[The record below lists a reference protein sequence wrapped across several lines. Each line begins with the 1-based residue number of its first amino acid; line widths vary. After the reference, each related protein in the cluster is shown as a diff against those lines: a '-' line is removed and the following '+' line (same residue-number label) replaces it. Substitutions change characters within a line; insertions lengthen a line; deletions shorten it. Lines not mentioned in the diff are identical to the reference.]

1 MNQKSKTTAI
11 LLALFLGCWG
21 VHLFYLGE
29 KKKGIIYL
37 IIGLFGLFFFLPLLI
52 TGILALVDL
61 IKYATMS
68 DAEFAAKYNGK
79 SGQKNYVNQSYPSYN
94 QPVNHQTTFVE
105 PSSPSDFTF
114 CTTCGEKI
122 AKGAKFCPSCGN
134 VQNND

>member
-61 IKYATMS
+61 IKYAMMS
-68 DAEFAAKYNGK
+68 DAEFAAKYNGRC
-79 SGQKNYVNQSYPSYN
+79 GH
-94 QPVNHQTTFVE
+94 QPVNHQSTYVE
-105 PSSPSDFTF
+105 SSSPNDFTF

-122 AKGAKFCPSCGN
+122 AKGVKFCPSCGN
-134 VQNND
+134 AQNS

>member
-61 IKYATMS
+61 IKYAMMS
-68 DAEFAAKYNGK
+68 DAEFAAKYNGRC
-79 SGQKNYVNQSYPSYN
+79 GQQNHINQSYPFYN
-94 QPVNHQTTFVE
+94 QPVNHQSTYVE
-105 PSSPSDFTF
+105 SSSPNDFTF

-122 AKGAKFCPSCGN
+122 AKGVKFCPSCGN
-134 VQNND
+134 AQNS